1 MTIYDFINNPTQ
13 DVKDFLK
20 RNECD
25 ISSDE
30 LLNYFENL
38 PIEARQFV
46 LNEEDGM
53 VLEGHY
59 FSLVE
64 NYVTDVL
71 HKDLVEFIA
80 NKNKIIEEYF

>member
-25 ISSDE
+25 ISSVE
-30 LLNYFENL
+30 LLKYFESL
-38 PIEARQFV
+38 PEEARQFV
-46 LNEEDGM
+46 LNEENGV

-80 NKNKIIEEYF
+80 NKNKIMAAYF